1 MYETRCTF
9 YLSAPFCCRQ
19 SIKTDFENVMA
30 KFQKFYNAGQGD
42 SINAMY
48 GHDWDQMKLKK
59 ALWTNA
65 KAAEYLKEYGKL
77 KSFKFIGIDE
87 SDPNEVY
94 VFETIFSKA
103 GTKTT
108 SLTLDKNLSLG
119 TFRFLTTSESI
130 SALQRKHKNRR

>member
-1 MYETRCTF
+1 MKF
-9 YLSAPFCCRQ
+9 LVLLVFLLPLAVAGQ
-19 SIKTDFENVMA
+19 SKNDYDNAMA

-48 GHDWDQMKLKK
+48 GHGWDEMKLTKTM
-59 ALWTNA
+59 WTNA
-65 KAAEYLKEYGKL
+65 KAAECLKEYGKL

-87 SDPNEVY
+87 SDPNKVH

-108 SLTLDKNLSLG
+108 SLTLEEEHSLG
-119 TFRFLTTSESI
+119 TFRFITSSENI
-130 SALQRKHKNRR
+130 SALLRKHKNSH